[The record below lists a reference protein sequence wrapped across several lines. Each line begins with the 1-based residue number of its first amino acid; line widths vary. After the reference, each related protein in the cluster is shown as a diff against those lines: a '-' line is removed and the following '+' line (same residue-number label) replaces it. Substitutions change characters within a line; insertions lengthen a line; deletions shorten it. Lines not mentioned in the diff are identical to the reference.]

1 MIVRVSDSDP
11 EMLRYLTQQG
21 IAIGDQLHLTARQ
34 PFDGPIEIRIGET
47 AHSLGSKPRA
57 RHPRRGDHR

>member
-1 MIVRVSDSDP
+1 
-11 EMLRYLTQQG
+11 MLRYLTQQG